1 MIMKICRREVSR
13 RCIATFELA
22 DFLSNISRIIETEE
36 PFSQAKMVSY
46 EMLLPYYYHGT
57 TVSYYLKILLRI
69 VLQHITL
76 NTM

>member
-1 MIMKICRREVSR
+1 M
-13 RCIATFELA
+13 
-22 DFLSNISRIIETEE
+22 DTEE

-57 TVSYYLKILLRI
+57 TLSYYLKILLRI